1 LVFETIRKNT
11 APEMVVEQMLKK
23 IGSGE
28 IAAGAR
34 LPSQRDLAQSF
45 GVGRS
50 SIREALN
57 ALAVMGYLDV
67 QQGRGTFIARELPG
81 TDLSMSKLK
90 TALAAGSLLDLIEL
104 RETLECRA
112 AELAAERIEP
122 RHFNLLRQ
130 SLRDMEESAE
140 DYQRFLKSDLQFHT
154 IVAEATG
161 NRIFSEMLRFLLGK
175 VVSHHEKFKTSQL
188 SADYRTHS
196 IRTFQQILACLEK
209 EDGRGAAESMREHLN
224 AIRREL
230 KDIL

>member
-1 LVFETIRKNT
+1 MVFETIRRNT

-23 IGSGE
+23 ISSGE
-28 IAAGAR
+28 IAPGAR

-81 TDLSMSKLK
+81 TDPSMAKLK

-130 SLRDMEESAE
+130 SLRDMEESAD

-154 IVAEATG
+154 ALAEATG
-161 NRIFSEMLRFLLGK
+161 NGIFSEMLRFLLEK
-175 VVSHHEKFKTSQL
+175 VVAHHEKFKTSLL
-188 SADYRTHS
+188 SPAYRSHS
-196 IRTFQQILACLEK
+196 IHTFKQMMACLER
-209 EDGRGAAESMREHLN
+209 EDGRGAAEWMREHLN

-230 KDIL
+230 RDIL

>member
-1 LVFETIRKNT
+1 MVFETIRKNT

-23 IGSGE
+23 ISNGE
-28 IAAGAR
+28 IATGSR

-81 TDLSMSKLK
+81 TDHSTAKLK
-90 TALAAGSLLDLIEL
+90 MALKAGSLLDLIEL

-112 AELAAERIEP
+112 VELAAERIET
-122 RHFNLLRQ
+122 RHFSQLRQ

-140 DYQRFLKSDLQFHT
+140 DYQRFLKADLQFHT
-154 IVAEATG
+154 ALAEATG
-161 NRIFSEMLRFLLGK
+161 NRIFSEMLQFLLEK
-175 VVSHHEKFKTSQL
+175 VVAHHEKFKTSLL
-188 SADYRTHS
+188 SPAYRSHS
-196 IRTFQQILACLEK
+196 IDTFKQMLACLER
-209 EDGRGAAESMREHLN
+209 EDGRGAAEWMREHLN